1 MNTKKQKEKNNKSK
15 EIKINKVDEKVFA
28 RIKTKFRE
36 Y

>member
-1 MNTKKQKEKNNKSK
+1 MNTKKQKENNKSK
-15 EIKINKVDEKVFA
+15 EIKINKVDEKTFD

>member
-1 MNTKKQKEKNNKSK
+1 MNTKKQKENNKNK
-15 EIKINKVDEKVFA
+15 EIKVNKIDEKVFA